1 MIDAHI
7 KDVIGEA
14 RDQMNKSLEHL
25 AHELNAIR
33 AGRATPSMLDN
44 IHVDYYGSS
53 TPLNQVASVSSP
65 SPDLLVVQPWDKKVT
80 GDVERAIIAANL
92 GLNPSNDGDII
103 RIPVPPL
110 SEERRKDLVKAAR
123 TRGEDVKVSIRNVR
137 RHARDEIKKT
147 QKGENL
153 PEDMRFEGE
162 ERLEE
167 LTHEFTEAV
176 DKILDRK
183 EAEILEV

>member
-1 MIDAHI
+1 
-7 KDVIGEA
+7 
-14 RDQMNKSLEHL
+14 
-25 AHELNAIR
+25 
-33 AGRATPSMLDN
+33 MLDN
-44 IHVDYYGSS
+44 VNVEYYGSS
-53 TPLNQVASVSSP
+53 TPLNQVAGVSSP
-65 SPDLLVVQPWDKKVT
+65 SPDLLVVQPWDKKST
-80 GDVERAIIAANL
+80 GDIERAIIAANL

-123 TRGEDVKVSIRNVR
+123 QRGEDVKVSIRNVR
-137 RHARDEIKKT
+137 RHARDVLKKT
-147 QKGENL
+147 QKDENL

-162 ERLEE
+162 DRLEE

-183 EAEILEV
+183 ETEILEV

>member
-1 MIDAHI
+1 MIAEEIQLVIDDA
-7 KDVIGEA
+7 
-14 RDQMNKSLEHL
+14 RQQMNKSIEHL

-44 IHVDYYGSS
+44 IMVEYYGSS
-53 TPLNQVASVSSP
+53 TPLNQVAGISSP
-65 SPDLLVVQPWDKKVT
+65 SPDLLIIQAWDKSVT
-80 GDVERAIIAANL
+80 GDIERAVIAANL
-92 GLNPSNDGDII
+92 GLNPSNDGEMI

-110 SEERRKDLVKAAR
+110 SEERRRDLVKTAR
-123 TRGEDVKVSIRNVR
+123 HRGEEVKVSIRNVR
-137 RHARDEIKKT
+137 RHARDTVKQT
-147 QKGENL
+147 QKDENL

-162 ERLEE
+162 EQLEE
-167 LTHEFTEAV
+167 MTHEFTEAV